1 METYMG
7 RFLRYENAFV
17 TLIPLDESQPRL
29 GGKVQVKSF
38 IMDWATFTPQVKTLY
53 GIYSEDFITFG
64 EYAAGNPLDNEE
76 LLLKICD
83 DSDTDAVADK
93 TTYRFENNELF
104 YKREVNT
111 TLRDPQVE
119 HAVPESKLQEMIE
132 QSWSETLFYGLGNK
146 NV

>member
-1 METYMG
+1 MESYAG
-7 RFLRYENAFV
+7 RWLRYENAFI
-17 TLIPLDESQPRL
+17 TLIPVDETQPRL
-29 GGKVQVKSF
+29 GGKVQVKAF
-38 IMDWATFTPQVKTLY
+38 IMDWATFTPAIKTLY

-64 EYAAGNPLDNEE
+64 EYASGNPLDNEE

-83 DSDTDAVADK
+83 NNDTESVAEK

-111 TLRDPQVE
+111 ALKDPEVE
-119 HAVPESKLQEMIE
+119 HAISESKLIELIE
-132 QSWSETLFYGLGNK
+132 QSWSETLFYGVGNK